1 MDNKEFYQSIKKV
14 AIPITIQ
21 SLLQSALS
29 LIDQIMIGHLG
40 SESIAGVGLAGKFS
54 TLFSVTM
61 SAIVTVAGILI
72 AQYKGSKNKEGINT
86 SFFSNLY
93 FSLAVAFIFILLSF
107 TLPRQIMG
115 LYSKDPGT
123 IEQAALYLR
132 IMAVGFVPQTITLM
146 FSALLRNMEAAKLAT
161 IASGVSVVSNTFL
174 NYLLIYGVGI
184 FPEMGVEGTALA
196 TTLARCIEL
205 AIIVVLFNRMEDK
218 KGIQLKFVF
227 KFEKGLV
234 KKIGYILAPI
244 LLCEFLWSLG
254 ENIYAVIYGHIGT
267 EACAAMTLTYPIQ
280 GLAMGALSGISSAAG
295 IIVGESLGAG
305 KRDKAYQEAKK
316 LVKIAVLGAIIV
328 GIVVSVIS
336 GYYVKLYNV
345 SDDTK
350 QVTIYILYA
359 YSLVICGKVINMV
372 LGGGVLR
379 SGGQTKYIMYIDMI
393 GTWLIGVPLGYIT
406 AYVFKL
412 PIYYVYFILSMEEY
426 VRVLL
431 EVILFKSKRWMKNLA
446 EAE

>member
-1 MDNKEFYQSIKKV
+1 MDQKEFYQSIKKV

-21 SLLQSALS
+21 CLLQSALS
-29 LIDQIMIGHLG
+29 LIDQVMIGHLG
-40 SESIAGVGLAGKFS
+40 SASIAGVGLAGKFS

-61 SAIVTVAGILI
+61 NAIVTVAGILI

-93 FSLAVAFIFILLSF
+93 FSLTVAIIFILLSF
-107 TLPRQIMG
+107 AIPRQIMG
-115 LYSKDPGT
+115 LYSEDQAT
-123 IEQAALYLR
+123 IEQAAIYLR

-146 FSALLRNMEAAKLAT
+146 LSALLRNMEAAQFAT
-161 IASGVSVVSNTFL
+161 IASGVSVVSNTFF
-174 NYLLIYGVGI
+174 NYLFIFGVGI
-184 FPEMGVEGTALA
+184 FPEMGVEGAALA
-196 TTLARCIEL
+196 TSSARVIEL
-205 AIIVVLFNRMEDK
+205 AIIAVLFYKMKDK

-227 KFEKGLV
+227 KFEKGFI

-280 GLAMGALSGISSAAG
+280 GIAIGALSGISSAAG
-295 IIVGESLGAG
+295 IIVGESLGGG
-305 KRDKAYQEAKK
+305 KYDKAYKQAKK
-316 LVKIAVLGAIIV
+316 LVKITVIGSIAIGIIV
-328 GIVVSVIS
+328 SALS

-345 SDDTK
+345 SDDTR

-359 YSLVICGKVINMV
+359 YSIVLCGKVINMV

-379 SGGQTKYIMYIDMI
+379 SGGQTKYIMVIDMI
-393 GTWLIGVPLGYIT
+393 GTWLVGVPLGYIT

-431 EVILFKSKRWMKNLA
+431 EVCVFKSKRWMKNLA
-446 EAE
+446 EAD

>member
-1 MDNKEFYQSIKKV
+1 MDNKEFYQKIQKV

-40 SESIAGVGLAGKFS
+40 SASIAGVGLAGKFS
-54 TLFSVTM
+54 TLFSVIM
-61 SAIVTVAGILI
+61 NAIVTVAGILI

-86 SFFSNLY
+86 SFFTNLY
-93 FSLAVAFIFILLSF
+93 FSLTVVFVFILLSF
-107 TLPRQIMG
+107 AFPTQIMG
-115 LYSKDPGT
+115 LYSEDPLT
-123 IEQAALYLR
+123 IEQSAIYLR
-132 IMAVGFVPQTITLM
+132 IMALGFAPQTITLM
-146 FSALLRNMEAAKLAT
+146 LSALLRNMEAAKLAT
-161 IASGVSVVSNTFL
+161 IASGISVVSNTFL
-174 NYLLIYGVGI
+174 NYLFIFGVGI
-184 FPEMGVEGTALA
+184 FPEMGVAGAALA
-196 TTLARCIEL
+196 TCLARCIEL
-205 AIIVVLFNRMEDK
+205 VIILVLFSRMKDK
-218 KGIQLKFVF
+218 KGIQLKVVF
-227 KFEKGLV
+227 KFDKSLI

-254 ENIYAVIYGHIGT
+254 ENVYAVIYGHIGT

-280 GLAMGALSGISSAAG
+280 GLAIGALSGISSAAG

-305 KRDKAYQEAKK
+305 KRDKAYMEAKK
-316 LVKIAVLGAIIV
+316 LIKISVIGSIIV
-328 GIVVSVIS
+328 GIIVSALS
-336 GYYVKLYNV
+336 GWYVQLYNV
-345 SDDTK
+345 GADTK

-359 YSLVICGKVINMV
+359 YSLVLCGKVINMV

-379 SGGQTKYIMYIDMI
+379 SGGQTKYIMYIDMV

-406 AYVFKL
+406 AYVLKL

-431 EVILFKSKRWMKNLA
+431 EAYLFKSKRWMKNLA

>member
-21 SLLQSALS
+21 CLLQSALS

-40 SESIAGVGLAGKFS
+40 SASIAGVGLAGKFS

-61 SAIVTVAGILI
+61 NAIVTVAGILI

-93 FSLAVAFIFILLSF
+93 FSLTVAFIFILLSF
-107 TLPRQIMG
+107 AFPMQIMG
-115 LYSKDPGT
+115 FYSKDPVT
-123 IEQAALYLR
+123 IEQAAIYLR

-146 FSALLRNMEAAKLAT
+146 LSALLRNMEAAKYAT
-161 IASGVSVVSNTFL
+161 IAGGISVVSNTLL
-174 NYLLIYGVGI
+174 NYLFIYGVGI
-184 FPEMGVEGTALA
+184 FPKMGVEGAALA
-196 TTLARCIEL
+196 TSLARCIEL
-205 AIIVVLFNRMEDK
+205 AIIFTLFYRMKDK
-218 KGIQLKFVF
+218 KGVQLRFVF
-227 KFEKGLV
+227 QFEKGFI
-234 KKIGYILAPI
+234 KKIGCILVPI

-280 GLAMGALSGISSAAG
+280 GLTTGALSGISSAAG

-316 LVKIAVLGAIIV
+316 LVKIAVFGSIILGIIV
-328 GIVVSVIS
+328 SVLS

-359 YSLVICGKVINMV
+359 YSIVLCGKVINMV

-393 GTWLIGVPLGYIT
+393 GTWIIGVPLGCIT

-431 EVILFKSKRWMKNLA
+431 EAYLFKSKRWMKNLA